1 LDYLFA
7 GEAGKLKSCEDYT
20 FPRFARD
27 IASDVLGWYTVIIV
41 RVRSLASFNAPS
53 LFCLQEGSRR
63 KLMKKLKHL
72 CAATVLALTLTLSAF
87 AGEMSSPGI
96 KSSSSPQESSA
107 AGDIGMPGATAA
119 GEILTPGLSGLDP
132 VTEAALGL
140 LDSLLSLF

>member
-1 LDYLFA
+1 
-7 GEAGKLKSCEDYT
+7 
-20 FPRFARD
+20 
-27 IASDVLGWYTVIIV
+27 
-41 RVRSLASFNAPS
+41 
-53 LFCLQEGSRR
+53 
-63 KLMKKLKHL
+63 MKKLKHL

-96 KSSSSPQESSA
+96 KSSSSQQESSA